1 MRRAHMGMLMASLAT
16 TVCAM
21 VELHKD
27 NFDETIEA
35 NSEVLVHF
43 LAPCTLLALKPP
55 LPMLCRV

>member
-1 MRRAHMGMLMASLAT
+1 MIMASLAT
-16 TVCAM
+16 TIGTM

-43 LAPCTLLALKPP
+43 LAPCMP
-55 LPMLCRV
+55 LV

>member
-1 MRRAHMGMLMASLAT
+1 MRRAHLGMIMASLAT
-16 TVCAM
+16 TIGTM

-43 LAPCTLLALKPP
+43 LAPCMPLALK
-55 LPMLCRV
+55 LCRPCSAK